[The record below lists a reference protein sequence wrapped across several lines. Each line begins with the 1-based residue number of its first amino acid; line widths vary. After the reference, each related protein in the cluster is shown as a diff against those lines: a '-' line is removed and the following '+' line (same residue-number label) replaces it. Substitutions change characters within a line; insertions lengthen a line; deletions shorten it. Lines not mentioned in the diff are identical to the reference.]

1 MYFEWKD
8 AYEMGLEEVD
18 KQHQKLFQIGRK
30 LSVLIQTTD
39 VLTDYENI
47 NNILTNLKITPWSIS
62 PGRTVYEGSWL
73 PDLAS
78 HAMEH
83 GFPAQKLLRLDK
95 MEQHNHKTIVRLV
108 SFVSR
113 LIEHILI
120 TDMKIRNYL
129 LEVKPEVRD

>member
-47 NNILTNLKITPWSIS
+47 NNILDELKDYTLEHFSREEQFMKDH
-62 PGRTVYEGSWL
+62 GY

-83 GFPAQKLLRLDK
+83 GFLRKKLLRLDK

-108 SFVSR
+108 SFASS
-113 LIEHILI
+113 
-120 TDMKIRNYL
+120 
-129 LEVKPEVRD
+129 